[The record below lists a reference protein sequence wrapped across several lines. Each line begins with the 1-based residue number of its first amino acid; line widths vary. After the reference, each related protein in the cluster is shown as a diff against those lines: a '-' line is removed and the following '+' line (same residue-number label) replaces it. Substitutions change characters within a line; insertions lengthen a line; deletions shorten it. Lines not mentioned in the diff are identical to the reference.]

1 MHRASPK
8 QLHNHVSQLL
18 TGGIIKTL
26 PAWYSAM
33 KNFPPGQSL
42 LRSPLQFR
50 EKDLSDHNLRLRR
63 IKKSHS
69 QKHMKTKNPRPQK
82 ICYMLDSLRRD
93 FYRDHPYEL
102 LRPQILIEQDDGFM
116 NNNENL
122 LSDLKFPCRVTG
134 EK

>member
-1 MHRASPK
+1 MHRASPT

-18 TGGIIKTL
+18 AGGIIKTL
-26 PAWYSAM
+26 PMWYSAI

-63 IKKSHS
+63 IKKSRS
-69 QKHMKTKNPRPQK
+69 QKHLKTKIPRPQN
-82 ICYMLDSLRRD
+82 IYYMSDSLRRD

-102 LRPQILIEQDDGFM
+102 IRPQILIEQDDGFM
-116 NNNENL
+116 NNEENL
-122 LSDLKFPCRVTG
+122 LGNLKFPCRVTG